1 MKSEFD
7 NGQYRIEYY
16 PNLIF
21 YFSPYSKIN
30 SNNKSDL
37 TITKAGNETP
47 QTSKLGKPK
56 FDAALAW
63 AMESSPLVL
72 KSSERNIKTSGVT
85 LAVLSE
91 ANTNLEASPKL
102 SEVVRKG
109 LQDAEDALNE
119 ARKAIRPKGK
129 SSKRTILGMIS

>member
-1 MKSEFD
+1 MNMYETPLTPETPKNSTNKS
-7 NGQYRIEYY
+7 N
-16 PNLIF
+16 N
-21 YFSPYSKIN
+21 SK
-30 SNNKSDL
+30 NKSDL
-37 TITKAGNETP
+37 TTTKAGNETP

-56 FDAALAW
+56 FDATLAW

-91 ANTNLEASPKL
+91 ANLEAASPKL
-102 SEVVRKG
+102 SEFVRKG
-109 LQDAEDALNE
+109 MQDADDALNE

-129 SSKRTILGMIS
+129 SSKRTILGMIT

>member
-1 MKSEFD
+1 M
-7 NGQYRIEYY
+7 
-16 PNLIF
+16 
-21 YFSPYSKIN
+21 
-30 SNNKSDL
+30 
-37 TITKAGNETP
+37 
-47 QTSKLGKPK
+47 GKPK

-91 ANTNLEASPKL
+91 ANLEASPKL
-102 SEVVRKG
+102 SEFVRKG
-109 LQDAEDALNE
+109 MQDADDALNE